1 MHVTIARFS
10 SSRFIRSAVAAAAA
24 ALPSAAGAHGF
35 GQRFDLPLP
44 LWFWLFG
51 AAATIVLTFAAV
63 ALFGSRQPTAVGA
76 PRIRASSSTFA
87 MPGSVR
93 VGMDVLRAIA
103 ALIFLVTLFAGFF
116 GSQSPYANL
125 INTMVWV
132 IWWVGLAFVCALFG
146 DVWAWLNP
154 LDSLFAGAELVFAR
168 LRGRALSLDLPYPRG
183 LGAWPA
189 VGLFFGFAWAELVWS
204 GKDVPAFLATAVAG
218 YAGFTWL
225 GMWLFGRRVWLRH
238 GEAFA
243 IVFALFGRFAPL
255 AFRRSTGSRRA
266 ALVVRW
272 WGVGLMR
279 AAVPAWSSAVF
290 VLLMLATVTFDGF
303 KETPA
308 MQHLEATI
316 RQVPLLVGALFELS
330 EWGLDESQVIQTIV
344 LLTFAVA
351 FVAALSLTS
360 RAILALARATFP
372 AAGQALRLSTR
383 RMACHFVLSLIPI
396 AVAYH
401 LSHYFSLLLTAGQ
414 FIIPLAS
421 DPFGFGWN
429 LLGSARYQVDLAI
442 VSPYVLWYG
451 AVVLIVSGHV
461 IAVLVAHQAALRLFR
476 NHRLALWS
484 EMPMTAL
491 MILYTMLSLW
501 ILAQPIVG

>member
-1 MHVTIARFS
+1 MHVTTARFC
-10 SSRFIRSAVAAAAA
+10 SSRFTRSAVAASAA
-24 ALPSAAGAHGF
+24 ALPSAARAHGF

-44 LWFWLFG
+44 LWFWLSG
-51 AAATIVLTFAAV
+51 AAATIALTLLAV
-63 ALFGSRQPTAVGA
+63 ALFGHRRPRAAGA
-76 PRIRASSSTFA
+76 P
-87 MPGSVR
+87 G
-93 VGMDVLRAIA
+93 VLRASATFALPRFAGVGIAVLRVAA
-103 ALIFLVTLFAGFF
+103 ALLFLVTLFAGFL

-132 IWWVGLAFVCALFG
+132 VWWVGLAFVCALVG
-146 DVWAWLNP
+146 DVWAWLSP
-154 LDSLFAGAELVFAR
+154 LDSLFAAAERLFAR
-168 LRGRALSLDLPYPRG
+168 FGGRTLALGLPYPSR

-189 VGLFFGFAWAELVWS
+189 VLLFFCFAWCELVW
-204 GKDVPAFLATAVAG
+204 GAKDIPAFLATAVTG
-218 YAGFTWL
+218 YAALTWL
-225 GMWLFGRRVWLRH
+225 GMWLFGRKAWLRH

-255 AFRRSTGSRRA
+255 ALRHGAGARPPV
-266 ALVVRW
+266 LVVRW

-303 KETPA
+303 KEVPA
-308 MQHLEATI
+308 MQRLEAAV
-316 RQVPLLVGALFELS
+316 RQVPILVAGLFELS
-330 EWGLDESQVIQTIV
+330 EWGLDESQVIQTVV
-344 LLTFAVA
+344 LLAFALG
-351 FVAALSLTS
+351 FVAALWLTS
-360 RAILALARATFP
+360 RAILALARHAFP
-372 AAGQALRLSTR
+372 AAGLRARLSAR
-383 RMACHFVLSLIPI
+383 RVACRFVLSLVPI

-429 LLGSARYQVDLAI
+429 LLGSAGYRVDLAL

-461 IAVLVAHQAALRLFR
+461 IAVLLAHQAALRLFR
-476 NHRLALWS
+476 EHRLALWS
-484 EMPMTAL
+484 ELPMTAL